1 MKSGKLDRRITIQNR
16 VETQNTLGEA
26 VISYTTF
33 AQVWAEV
40 VPLRGREYFT
50 AAQTIPEAQLRIRI
64 RYMTGVTEK
73 HRIVYEGVNYD
84 ILHIAEIGRKEGL
97 EIMVKKP

>member
-50 AAQTIPEAQLRIRI
+50 AAQTVPEAQLRIRI

-73 HRIVYEGVNYD
+73 HRIVYEGVNCD

>member
-1 MKSGKLDRRITIQNR
+1 MKSGKLDRRITIQSR
-16 VETQNTLGEA
+16 VETPNSIGEV
-26 VISYTTF
+26 VISYATF

-50 AAQTIPEAQLRIRI
+50 AAQTVPEAQLRIRI